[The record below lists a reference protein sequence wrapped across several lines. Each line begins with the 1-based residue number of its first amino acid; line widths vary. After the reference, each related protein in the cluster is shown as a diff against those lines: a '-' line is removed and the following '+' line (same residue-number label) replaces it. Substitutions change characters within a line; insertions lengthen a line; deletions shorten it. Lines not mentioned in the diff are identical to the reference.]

1 VAESRRFRATQG
13 AGRITGSAGWEE
25 DAAAMQA
32 QLKKTARRTT
42 CGIHIAASDAKIPIM
57 FHQADLFD
65 AVEVEQRTPAKPL
78 NLPALIERIADFSP
92 RPRYTFMVLN
102 LIAKAARGN
111 SGSAGPYVDTEEE
124 ARVPLRD
131 WLCDSLVPMAKRDA
145 RRLMIVEE
153 VKASLADQGAL
164 PDDAEEAAKAIDTEV
179 RERVRRSGRCNVS
192 RAVSDLVRAG
202 LVRRHYQG
210 YRVDH
215 HNRGAQREAVYTIT
229 EAAARAL
236 WSQKTR

>member
-1 VAESRRFRATQG
+1 
-13 AGRITGSAGWEE
+13 
-25 DAAAMQA
+25 
-32 QLKKTARRTT
+32 
-42 CGIHIAASDAKIPIM
+42 M

-65 AVEVEQRTPAKPL
+65 AVEVGQGAPAKPL

-102 LIAKAARGN
+102 LIAKAAGGN
-111 SGSAGPYVDTEEE
+111 SGSAGPYVDTEAE

-153 VKASLADQGAL
+153 VRVSLAAQNAL
-164 PDDAEEAAKAIDTEV
+164 PEDAEEAARTIDSEV

-236 WSQKTR
+236 LSQQAR

>member
-1 VAESRRFRATQG
+1 
-13 AGRITGSAGWEE
+13 
-25 DAAAMQA
+25 
-32 QLKKTARRTT
+32 
-42 CGIHIAASDAKIPIM
+42 M

-65 AVEVEQRTPAKPL
+65 AMGAEQNIASESL

-102 LIAKAARGN
+102 LIAKAAGGN
-111 SGSAGPYVDTEEE
+111 SGSAGPYVIADDQS
-124 ARVPLRD
+124 RIPLRD

-145 RRLMIVEE
+145 RRLIIVDE
-153 VKASLADQGAL
+153 VTASLAEQNAL
-164 PDDAEEAAKAIDTEV
+164 PDDAEEAARMIDHEV
-179 RERVRRSGRCNVS
+179 RTRVRRSGRCNVS

-229 EAAARAL
+229 EAAACALGSQRA
-236 WSQKTR
+236 